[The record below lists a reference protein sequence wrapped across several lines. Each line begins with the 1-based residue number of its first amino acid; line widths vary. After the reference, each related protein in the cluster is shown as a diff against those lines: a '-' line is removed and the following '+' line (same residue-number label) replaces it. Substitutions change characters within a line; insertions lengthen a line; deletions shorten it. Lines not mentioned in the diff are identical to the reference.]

1 MWKSVNHKILPYIV
15 QIIQETSSTKNVFMY
30 LSQKDSYFV
39 FQYSIELFF
48 SSDLQEYLQ
57 LKD

>member
-1 MWKSVNHKILPYIV
+1 MWKSVNYKILSYIV

-30 LSQKDSYFV
+30 SSQKESYFV

-48 SSDLQEYLQ
+48 SSDFQEYLQ